1 MTRTDTVMS
10 ANLPAVAWTPVSPSP
25 AMDAVDAAL
34 GLVDG
39 AFPRCGRTVV
49 VAVDGR
55 SGTGK
60 TTYAALLAEGL
71 DAPVIH
77 LDDIYPGWD
86 GLEAAV
92 TSVAR
97 DVLEPLAA
105 GGPAA
110 YTRWDWMRDRPG
122 RVVPVPTTPVLIVEG
137 VGAGAAPAGRWASVL
152 LWLTADDVVR
162 KERAIRRDGEVF
174 ARQWD
179 RWAAQEVQ
187 LLARDDTQRR
197 ATLVLDT
204 TSWVEEG
211 SADD

>member
-1 MTRTDTVMS
+1 M
-10 ANLPAVAWTPVSPSP
+10 SPSP
-25 AMDAVDAAL
+25 AQDAVEAAL

-39 AFPRCGRTVV
+39 AFPRCGDTLV

-60 TTYAALLAEGL
+60 TTYAAQLADRL
-71 DAPVIH
+71 DAPVVH

-92 TSVAR
+92 TAVAR

-105 GGPAA
+105 GAPAA

-122 RVVPVPTTPVLIVEG
+122 SVVPVPPTAFLVLEG
-137 VGAGAAPAGRWASVL
+137 VGAGAEPAGRWASVL
-152 LWLTADDVVR
+152 LWLTADDEVR

-179 RWAAQEVQ
+179 RWAAHEQR
-187 LLARDDTQRR
+187 LLGRDHTPQR

-204 TSWVEEG
+204 TDWAEDGVGDE
-211 SADD
+211 